1 MNSNSPSEN
10 YFQEK
15 PETASKL
22 SDSQQ
27 RILDRVFSILKDNPE
42 LNKSLHNAFG
52 EMTKK
57 LLSDPKKFEGLEKLI
72 DENTQ
77 KELTQIENAYK
88 EALKAGKDSIVA
100 KEKAINDS
108 K

>member
-1 MNSNSPSEN
+1 MSTNSPSEN
-10 YFQEK
+10 YFQDK
-15 PETASKL
+15 LETSSKL
-22 SDSQQ
+22 SESQQ
-27 RILDRVFSILKDNPE
+27 RILDRVFSILRDNPE
-42 LNKSLHNAFG
+42 LNKSLHDAFG

-72 DENTQ
+72 DANTQ
-77 KELTQIENAYK
+77 KELTEIENIYR
-88 EALKAGKDSIVA
+88 ESLNSGNDPVVA